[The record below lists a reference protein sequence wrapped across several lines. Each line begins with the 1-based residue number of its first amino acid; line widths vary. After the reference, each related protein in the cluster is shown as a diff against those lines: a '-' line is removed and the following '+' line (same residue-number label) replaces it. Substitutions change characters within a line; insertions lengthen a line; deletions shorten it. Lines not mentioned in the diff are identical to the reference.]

1 MVFNCRAVGGQIP
14 RDGGVQHRPVGRDGV
29 LDVARGGHA
38 QPRRQARVH
47 IPERPYEIPVQL
59 VVEQGG
65 QGEVESPIL
74 GGERLVAGA
83 VRGQR
88 AAQLAQL
95 LGRIRIHALDH
106 RRRKGLVQPAAHLDD
121 LAQVGKDGVFI
132 TPTLADCVAV
142 AETGCEVVALDGTRR
157 ARPDGLSLAETVA
170 GLKERFPEVLV
181 MADCGSAGDAVAA
194 QEAGADLIGTTLVG
208 YSGER
213 PKTDGPDWEAVDE
226 MLAVADRPLI
236 VEGRLHTPADA
247 AEAMRRGAWSVVVGT
262 AITHPSTIT
271 RWFADALPAATPG

>member
-1 MVFNCRAVGGQIP
+1 M
-14 RDGGVQHRPVGRDGV
+14 
-29 LDVARGGHA
+29 
-38 QPRRQARVH
+38 
-47 IPERPYEIPVQL
+47 
-59 VVEQGG
+59 
-65 QGEVESPIL
+65 
-74 GGERLVAGA
+74 
-83 VRGQR
+83 
-88 AAQLAQL
+88 
-95 LGRIRIHALDH
+95 
-106 RRRKGLVQPAAHLDD
+106 
-121 LAQVGKDGVFI
+121 GKDGVFI

-170 GLKERFPEVLV
+170 GLKERFPDVLV

-247 AEAMRRGAWSVVVGT
+247 AEAMRRGAAPGPWWS
-262 AITHPSTIT
+262 APRSPT
-271 RWFADALPAATPG
+271 RRRSPAGSPTRSPPPRRADGGRRRHGR